1 MEQNKSEVIKEV
13 WDQKN
18 RERAQ
23 VGRNFD
29 LVCCLEESQSVSIG
43 QEQVNIKV

>member
-13 WDQKN
+13 WNQRK
-18 RERAQ
+18 RERED
-23 VGRNFD
+23 GGNFD
-29 LVCCLEESQSVSIG
+29 LVCCLGEFQSVSIG